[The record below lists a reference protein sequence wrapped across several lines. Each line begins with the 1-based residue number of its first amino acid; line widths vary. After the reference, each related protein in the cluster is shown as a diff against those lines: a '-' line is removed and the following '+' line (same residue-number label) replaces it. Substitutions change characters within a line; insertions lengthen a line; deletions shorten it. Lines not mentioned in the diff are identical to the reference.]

1 MGEWMI
7 QVPVKLDPATV
18 ERLDLLR
25 GAYPFKPGR
34 STVIRELV
42 EEGLR
47 LISEGI
53 LQFRAQAVNR
63 VQSVSS
69 GQSVPGIPTQFPS
82 AVEDASSPAGRLKPL
97 TRTSQPPARGARQ
110 RVVNG
115 VSRRSYA
122 EVQWASLCPPFV
134 GKVRPFKSNS
144 FRRVA

>member
-47 LISEGI
+47 LIAEGI

-69 GQSVPGIPTQFPS
+69 GQSVLGIPEFPS
-82 AVEDASSPAGRLKPL
+82 AVEASPTGRPKPL
-97 TRTSQPPARGARQ
+97 TRTQPPGKGVRQ
-110 RVVNG
+110 RAVNG
-115 VSRRSYA
+115 VSRRSVLA
-122 EVQWASLCPPFV
+122 ESV
-134 GKVRPFKSNS
+134 GLVAYNLLSFQQLQRNKFNRDVRS
-144 FRRVA
+144 AA

>member
-7 QVPVKLDPATV
+7 QVPVKLDAATV

-53 LQFRAQAVNR
+53 LQFRASTSNR
-63 VQSVSS
+63 VPSVQSIPGTPSTPNEFPAASEPQTAGQCKPPVRVSARRS
-69 GQSVPGIPTQFPS
+69 NG
-82 AVEDASSPAGRLKPL
+82 GRES
-97 TRTSQPPARGARQ
+97 RY
-110 RVVNG
+110 
-115 VSRRSYA
+115 VSRMDVA
-122 EVQWASLCPPFV
+122 NQAWFTSLRIHSTPL
-134 GKVRPFKSNS
+134 NE
-144 FRRVA
+144 RVA